1 MESDAYRRIR
11 WLGYVPLADLPS
23 LYRFASVVVHP
34 SVYEGFGL
42 PVLEAMCSAAVV
54 VTSRIGVLPAAL
66 AAGLIDF
73 DPYSTDDL
81 GRALRRALALSPA
94 EASSYREACRSRA
107 EAFLRGAAARPP
119 LPGLSR
125 AAGIGEP
132 CASRS

>member
-1 MESDAYRRIR
+1 
-11 WLGYVPLADLPS
+11 
-23 LYRFASVVVHP
+23 
-34 SVYEGFGL
+34 
-42 PVLEAMCSAAVV
+42 MCSGAVV

-66 AAGLIDF
+66 GDGLIDF
-73 DPYSTDDL
+73 DPYSTEDL

-107 EAFLRGAAARPP
+107 EAFLRDAAARPP